1 MLCVCVCVCVCVGGG
16 GWCMGEGWWWERK
29 GEGREEE
36 KERRL
41 IEWLV
46 SCMWMG
52 LFPENFTAVTGML
65 KGLPKISLLLMD
77 FS

>member
-1 MLCVCVCVCVCVGGG
+1 MKA
-16 GWCMGEGWWWERK
+16 ERK

-77 FS
+77 FG